1 MWGNKK
7 RFTMEQMKV
16 IFALSYMKD
25 GTTEHWRNM
34 RIQEMMDNKWGCTDS
49 WNALAAQ
56 LEKDFHDAN
65 LADNRLTEVEMLRQ
79 GTGSADEYTVKFN
92 TLIEETNIK
101 EDASRLRYYMKGIN
115 EALVYKVYGLIPIP
129 DTLALWQEKAIM
141 YDNQW
146 RQAKQFTA
154 WRGGKTTNPPSV
166 PKTSKARDPD
176 AMDVDRSKL
185 RKLTNEEREKL
196 WKEKGCFACR
206 EPGHIAKN
214 CLKKGKGKERVR
226 KVDEEDPCEEPSR
239 NPSPPS
245 STASFD
251 SCGSEGPPKGDHP
264 PPYQGIKATRTQIK
278 KLLASLSHEDKRR
291 ALDDFSDE
299 EDF

>member
-1 MWGNKK
+1 MMENK
-7 RFTMEQMKV
+7 R
-16 IFALSYMKD
+16 
-25 GTTEHWRNM
+25 
-34 RIQEMMDNKWGCTDS
+34 GCTDS

-56 LEKDFHDAN
+56 LEKDFHDSN

-101 EDASRLRYYMKGIN
+101 EDALRLCYYMKGIN
-115 EALVYKVYGLIPIP
+115 ASLVYKVYGLIPIP

-154 WRGGKTTNPPSV
+154 WRGGQTTNPPSV
-166 PKTSKARDPD
+166 PKTSKAKDPD
-176 AMDVDRSKL
+176 TMDMDRSKL
-185 RKLTNEEREKL
+185 RKLMSEECERL

-206 EPGHIAKN
+206 EPRHIAKN
-214 CLKKGKGKERVR
+214 CPKKGKGKERMR
-226 KVDEEDPCEEPSR
+226 KVDEEDPREEPSR

-245 STASFD
+245 STTSFD